1 MTGDAMIY
9 NVLVCLGDSLTTGAR
24 DRYFRSYP
32 LELASAM
39 SYKTRETWLCATEA
53 VNGQTSSD
61 LARNAYSLLLPYTDV
76 YGALILIGTNDSR
89 HGIPPAIFAD
99 NVRQIISVCRILSK
113 KPYVL
118 TIPMVDYNRHF
129 LWYTK
134 ESAVLIDEYNSALAQ
149 LENIALIDI
158 RPSVESAH
166 LIDGVHFSHEGN
178 VQVAETVA
186 AFLHRDQAQ

>member
-1 MTGDAMIY
+1 MIY

-39 SYKTRETWLCATEA
+39 SQKTNEAWLCATEA

-61 LARNAYSLLLPYTDV
+61 LARNAYRLLLPYTDV

-89 HGIPPAIFAD
+89 RGIPPAIFVD
-99 NVRQIISVCRILSK
+99 NVSQIVSACRVLGK

-129 LWYTK
+129 LWYSK
-134 ESAVLIDEYNSALAQ
+134 ESAILIEEYNNALAQ
-149 LENIALIDI
+149 LDNIALIDI
-158 RPSVESAH
+158 RPSVTSAH

-186 AFLHRDQAQ
+186 AFLHRDQA